1 MKIIRI
7 YSLALL
13 LSPAFAQSAPAA
25 DPQRWWQH
33 VKVLADDNME
43 GRETGSPG
51 LQRAADYIIKNL
63 QANGIEPA
71 GSKGYYQPIK
81 FTKRMLDESKS
92 RVALTRDGKTQQ
104 FKLGDDAAFSLRS
117 DLAPYAKA
125 ELVFVGYGLQVPE
138 ANYDDLADQ
147 DLKGKI
153 AVYIGGAPASIPS
166 DLASHYSF
174 AGHRWK
180 AFKAAGVIGTIN
192 IPNPKTMDIPWER
205 SMRGRL
211 HPQMRLAEESLDES
225 AGWGVQLTWNPAKAE
240 VLFEGSGHTLA
251 ELLALADAR
260 QPMPR
265 FPLRGTLETRTS
277 MKYSP
282 VDSFN
287 LVAKLPGS
295 DPVLKNEYI
304 VLTAHMDHIGI
315 AQTGTD
321 RINNGAVDNAS
332 GTAMLLEV
340 SDLLKKSG
348 TRPKRS
354 ILFVFLTAEEKG
366 LLGSRYFAMNPTVP
380 RKDLAGNINIDMF
393 MPINPPQ
400 KVIVR
405 GMAESDLG
413 DWAKESVKSV
423 GAEPIVD
430 PEPQR
435 NSFIRSDQ
443 YNFIRQGVP
452 AVVMTIGYAKG
463 TPEEKVVHQWL
474 RERYHA
480 PGDDLAQPINFE
492 AAKKYEE
499 ILAALLLRAANA
511 EKRPEWHPDSFF
523 RRFAK

>member
-1 MKIIRI
+1 MLRTFLLFA
-7 YSLALL
+7 LAA
-13 LSPAFAQSAPAA
+13 PAFAQSLPPA

-51 LQRAADYIIKNL
+51 LQRAADYIIKTL
-63 QANGIEPA
+63 KANGIAPA

-81 FTKRMLDESKS
+81 FTKRELDESKS
-92 RVALTRDGKTQQ
+92 SVALVRDSKTQT
-104 FKLGDDAAFSLRS
+104 FKLGNDAAFSLRT
-117 DLAPYAKA
+117 DLAPQAKA

-138 ANYDDLADQ
+138 ANYDDLAGQ
-147 DLKGKI
+147 NLKGKI
-153 AVYIGGAPASIPS
+153 AVYIAGAPSSIPP

-180 AFKAAGVIGTIN
+180 ALKAAGVIGTIG
-192 IPNPKTMDIPWER
+192 IPNPKNMDIPWER
-205 SMRGRL
+205 SMQSRL
-211 HPQMRLAEESLDES
+211 HPQMRLADKSLDES
-225 AGWGVQLTWNPAKAE
+225 AGWDVSLTWNPATAA
-240 VLFEGSGHTLA
+240 VLFEGSGHTLP
-251 ELLALADAR
+251 ELLALADAK

-265 FPLRGTLETRTS
+265 FLLKGTLETRTS
-277 MKYSP
+277 LKYSP
-282 VDSFN
+282 VNSFN

-295 DPVLKNEYI
+295 DPALKNEYI
-304 VLTAHMDHIGI
+304 VLSAHMDHIGI
-315 AQTGTD
+315 SDSGID
-321 RINNGAVDNAS
+321 RINNGAIDNAS

-348 TRPKRS
+348 AKPKRS

-366 LLGSRYFAMNPTVP
+366 LLGSRYFTMNPTVP
-380 RKDLAGNINIDMF
+380 KKDLAGNINIDMF
-393 MPINPPQ
+393 MPVNPPA
-400 KVIVR
+400 KIIVR

-413 DWAKESVKSV
+413 DWAKASVSANGV
-423 GAEPIVD
+423 EPILD

-463 TPEEKVVHQWL
+463 TPEEGVVHQWL
-474 RERYHA
+474 KERYHA
-480 PGDDLAQPINFE
+480 PGDDLNQPINFE

-499 ILAALLLRAANA
+499 ILATLLVKAANA
-511 EKRPEWHPDSFF
+511 DKRPEWHEDSFF
-523 RRFAK
+523 RRFAR